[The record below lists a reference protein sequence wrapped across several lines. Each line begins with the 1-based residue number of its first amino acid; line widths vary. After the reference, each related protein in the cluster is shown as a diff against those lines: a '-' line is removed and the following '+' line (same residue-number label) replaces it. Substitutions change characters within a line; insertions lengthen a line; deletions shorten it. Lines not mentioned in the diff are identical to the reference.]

1 MTDHCF
7 VVPAHGESP
16 HLEEC
21 LRSLAAQTVP
31 SRIIVTTS
39 TPNPLISGLATRYAA
54 ALHVND
60 RQEGI
65 GADWNFALGAADATW
80 VTLAHQDDVYLP
92 DFLAQCQHGIGHHPD
107 ALLALTDYAEI
118 IEGRTR
124 SRSTLLRIKRV
135 LLELGFLGRS
145 RTASRFLKTNTLR
158 FGCAISCPTVT
169 LNLGKANLRFRTDLK
184 VDLDWA
190 AWLELARQPGAFVY
204 IRQPLMLHRVHPASE
219 TSGAIADGHRAR
231 EDADILRQLWPR
243 FIADAIAAT
252 YRIAY
257 RSNEARSTP

>member
-21 LRSLAAQTVP
+21 LRSLAAQTIP

-39 TPNPLISGLATRYAA
+39 TPNPLISGLAARYATG
-54 ALHVND
+54 LHVNE

-65 GADWNFALGAADATW
+65 GADWNFALDAADATW
-80 VTLAHQDDVYLP
+80 VTLAHQDDVYVP
-92 DFLAQCQHGIGHHPD
+92 DFLAQTLLGIERHPE
-107 ALLALTDYAEI
+107 ALLVLTDYAESI
-118 IEGRTR
+118 DGRTR
-124 SRSTLLRIKRV
+124 SQSTLLRIKRV
-135 LLELGFLGRS
+135 LLELGFLGGTRAS
-145 RTASRFLKTNTLR
+145 SRFLKTNTLR
-158 FGCAISCPTVT
+158 FGCAIACPTVT
-169 LNLGKANLRFRTDLK
+169 LNLAKTRLRFRTDLR

-190 AWLELARQPGAFVY
+190 AWLDLARRAGDFVY
-204 IRQPLMLHRVHPASE
+204 IRRPLMLHRVHAASE
-219 TSGAIADGHRAR
+219 TTGAIADGHRAR

-243 FIADAIAAT
+243 FIANAIAAT

-257 RSNEARSTP
+257 RSNEVRPAT